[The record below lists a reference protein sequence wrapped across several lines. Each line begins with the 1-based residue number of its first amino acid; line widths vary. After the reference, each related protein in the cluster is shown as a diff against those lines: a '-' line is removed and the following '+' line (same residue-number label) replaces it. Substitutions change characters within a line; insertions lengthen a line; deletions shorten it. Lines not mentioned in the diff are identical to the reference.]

1 MAVAVKILIFFFCID
16 HDYILL
22 CMVPVFIRA
31 KDLKTSD
38 KPRPL
43 KRPLAE
49 DATFNSIG

>member
-1 MAVAVKILIFFFCID
+1 MAVAVKILIFFCIN
-16 HDYILL
+16 HDYIL
-22 CMVPVFIRA
+22 CMAPVFIRG

-38 KPRPL
+38 KQRPL

>member
-1 MAVAVKILIFFFCID
+1 MAVAVKILIFFFCIN

-22 CMVPVFIRA
+22 CIKPEFIRS
-31 KDLKTSD
+31 KDLETSD